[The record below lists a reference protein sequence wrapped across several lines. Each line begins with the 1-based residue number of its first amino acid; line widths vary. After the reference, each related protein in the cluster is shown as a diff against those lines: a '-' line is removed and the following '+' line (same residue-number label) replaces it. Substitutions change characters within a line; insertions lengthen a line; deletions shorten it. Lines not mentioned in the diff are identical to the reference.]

1 MALHLYCISNT
12 THFNITFTTILG
24 KNADQHRLGPPQHR
38 QTIMT
43 SLNVWTSGRSRDLL
57 AVAREIE
64 SKDLWRGFLT
74 IQEHQVVQKV
84 LENDAMWDNL
94 VEGKLSIFVD
104 NPLPDPPLG
113 FRQEQENAANNNLDG
128 AGGAGGGGARLETP
142 TPSTPVVSTSS
153 SSTHLHLKHLQMNQP
168 SPTPSNEGF
177 QKTVSLDCVALAFKV
192 RHMIFDKSVPLLYPN
207 VKGGDLEVDI
217 EDIMAERRKEDAPA
231 QIKAAPVREEEDDYD
246 FDDED
251 EGTSNNN
258 NNSNNSSKDQQQQ
271 QNNNI
276 NKDGSQA
283 LAVVDSVSVEDRPA
297 TSDDIQK
304 RDSALLARIWQRYH
318 LFENDSEAMD
328 SFLAEEGSQESENAG
343 ETNTQEEPTK
353 ANFGAA
359 NLSLKVSIFLTT
371 ILHSFLFV
379 SFY

>member
-1 MALHLYCISNT
+1 
-12 THFNITFTTILG
+12 
-24 KNADQHRLGPPQHR
+24 
-38 QTIMT
+38 MT
-43 SLNVWTSGRSRDLL
+43 PLNVWASGRSRDLL

-64 SKDLWRGFLT
+64 AKDLWRGFLT

-84 LENDAMWDNL
+84 LQNDNDAMWDNL

-113 FRQEQENAANNNLDG
+113 FRQEQANANMD
-128 AGGAGGGGARLETP
+128 AGGASAGAGARMETP

-177 QKTVSLDCVALAFKV
+177 QKTVSLDCVALAFKL

-217 EDIMAERRKEDAPA
+217 EDILADRRKDDAPA
-231 QIKAAPVREEEDDYD
+231 QIKAAAPVREEEDDYD
-246 FDDED
+246 FDDEE
-251 EGTSNNN
+251 EGTNDN
-258 NNSNNSSKDQQQQ
+258 KDQ
-271 QNNNI
+271 QNNN
-276 NKDGSQA
+276 KDPQTV
-283 LAVVDSVSVEDRPA
+283 AVVDSVSVEDRPA

-318 LFENDSEAMD
+318 LFENDSDAMD

-359 NLSLKVSIFLTT
+359 NLSLKVSIYF
-371 ILHSFLFV
+371 HFFSSFF
-379 SFY
+379 